1 MDRYE
6 IIIFWSNEDQTF
18 IAEAPELPGC
28 MAHGPTHQE
37 ALANVKDAMSL
48 WIDSAGELGRD
59 IPQPLGR
66 RLIFA

>member
-6 IIIFWSNEDQTF
+6 INIYWSNEDQTF

-28 MAHGPTHQE
+28 IAHGSSHQE

-48 WIDSAGELGRD
+48 WLDTAVELGRN

-66 RLIFA
+66 RLMFA

>member
-28 MAHGPTHQE
+28 IAHGPTHQE

-48 WIDSAGELGRD
+48 WIDTAVELGQD

-66 RLIFA
+66 RLMFA

>member
-28 MAHGPTHQE
+28 IAHGPTHQE
-37 ALANVKDAMSL
+37 ALANVKDTMSL
-48 WIDSAGELGRD
+48 WIDTAAELGRD

-66 RLIFA
+66 RLMFA

>member
-6 IIIFWSNEDQTF
+6 IIIYWSNEDQTF

-28 MAHGPTHQE
+28 IAHGPSHQE
-37 ALANVKDAMSL
+37 ALANVKDAMAL
-48 WIDSAGELGRD
+48 WLDTAVELGRN

-66 RLIFA
+66 RLMFA